1 VADLENGMLNSVL
14 NFKSIRLFS
23 KTKFFKEAI
32 EAVEYLKNEE
42 KAIKGWLNLVVTKE
56 FLNIRAEIDL
66 NYIDFNPSHCSLF
79 GWKLE
84 EPLIIILEIS
94 ETKLLNTSEEE
105 LEKMSF
111 ADLW

>member
-1 VADLENGMLNSVL
+1 
-14 NFKSIRLFS
+14 
-23 KTKFFKEAI
+23 
-32 EAVEYLKNEE
+32 
-42 KAIKGWLNLVVTKE
+42 VTKE

-66 NYIDFNPSHCSLF
+66 NYIDFHPSNCSLF